1 MKSAKQAIVEVLARE
16 GHPLRASEIAKR
28 VVRTQGVELRGR
40 TPAATVTAILSRENQ
55 KADGVVVRTAPG
67 MYALSKWVAQALKRT
82 AR

>member
-40 TPAATVTAILSRENQ
+40 TPAATVMAILSRENQ
-55 KADGVVVRTAPG
+55 KVDGAVVRTAPG
-67 MYALSKWVAQALKRT
+67 MYTLSKDVMRSLKRT
-82 AR
+82 QR